1 MSIKDIKTWSRKRQ
15 YLVFGYIFV
24 YLSLEFLVWTRATVC
39 ALYVLHLVILQP
51 WMTLAAFLTN
61 QLPDALR
68 YSTCYTPII
77 KAASFLLNLLILLYL
92 TQSEK
97 KKK

>member
-1 MSIKDIKTWSRKRQ
+1 
-15 YLVFGYIFV
+15 
-24 YLSLEFLVWTRATVC
+24 
-39 ALYVLHLVILQP
+39 
-51 WMTLAAFLTN
+51 MTLAAVLTS

-68 YSTCYTPII
+68 YSTYYTPII

-97 KKK
+97 KKS